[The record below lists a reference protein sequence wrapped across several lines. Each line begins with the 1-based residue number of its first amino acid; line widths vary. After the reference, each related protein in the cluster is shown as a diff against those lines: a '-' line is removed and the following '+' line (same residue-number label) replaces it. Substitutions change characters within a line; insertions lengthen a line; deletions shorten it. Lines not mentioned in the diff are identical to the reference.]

1 MPGEAEFMMPVPPE
15 GAAMQ
20 FFIEALRANT
30 EVLRGMQTD
39 LKEDRKLIADVRERV
54 IRIEANR
61 VDRRVEGLEGRVNEL
76 ESDKDH
82 RDGATGV
89 FNWFGKHGAGVGVM
103 LLGLGFIIYLILKA
117 TGKIQ

>member
-1 MPGEAEFMMPVPPE
+1 
-15 GAAMQ
+15 MQ

-30 EVLRGMQTD
+30 EVLKGMQED
-39 LKEDRKLIADVRERV
+39 MKESRKLLHEIDGRL
-54 IRIEANR
+54 IRIESNR

-89 FNWFGKHGAGVGVM
+89 FNWFGKHGSGVGVM
-103 LLGLGFIIYLILKA
+103 LLGVGFVIYLVLKS
-117 TGKIQ
+117 TGKIP